1 MKVYVLVA
9 HRFEKDFE
17 IKHVFRTRKNA
28 LAVANGLA
36 TEYAKS
42 RHTGYSVEA
51 DANSYNVM
59 FCGETVCWLEVVTRE
74 LHD

>member
-17 IKHVFRTRKNA
+17 IKHVFRTHKNA
-28 LAVANGLA
+28 LAVAKGLA
-36 TEYAKS
+36 TEYARS
-42 RHTGYSVEA
+42 RHPGHSVEV
-51 DANSYNVM
+51 DGNCCNVM
-59 FCGETVCWLEVVTRE
+59 VDSEPVCWLEVVTRE